1 MLVPKDLCCPHVYS
15 ESGLFSTVI
24 SNKQNAYYCYYILLF
39 CLLPS
44 THRIDFIVFLV
55 EGYEL
60 NQGQEVLCIGYS
72 SLPSHVSIAYQN
84 DILDLPYDKTSIK
97 VCRPND
103 KTDISS
109 QLNNTLT
116 KRSDASDLNFYTTR
130 RSTTHLVASEM

>member
-1 MLVPKDLCCPHVYS
+1 MRIIPIVCMVDI
-15 ESGLFSTVI
+15 LFWVLALI
-24 SNKQNAYYCYYILLF
+24 
-39 CLLPS
+39 
-44 THRIDFIVFLV
+44 HWWIDIIVFFVV

-97 VCRPND
+97 VCRPDD
-103 KTDISS
+103 KTDVSS
-109 QLNNTLT
+109 RLNNTLT

-130 RSTTHLVASEM
+130 SSTTHLVASEL

>member
-1 MLVPKDLCCPHVYS
+1 MFFFV
-15 ESGLFSTVI
+15 
-24 SNKQNAYYCYYILLF
+24 
-39 CLLPS
+39 
-44 THRIDFIVFLV
+44 V

-97 VCRPND
+97 VCRPDD
-103 KTDISS
+103 KTDVSS
-109 QLNNTLT
+109 RLNNTLT

-130 RSTTHLVASEM
+130 RSTTHLVASEL